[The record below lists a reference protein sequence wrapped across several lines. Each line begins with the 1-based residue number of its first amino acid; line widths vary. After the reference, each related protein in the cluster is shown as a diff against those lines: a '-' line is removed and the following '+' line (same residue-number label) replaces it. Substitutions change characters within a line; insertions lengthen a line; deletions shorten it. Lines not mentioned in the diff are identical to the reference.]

1 MSLLEKTL
9 ADLQTEH
16 EKEIW
21 AINANTGRIIG
32 LEALVDCINDEL
44 LELDSA
50 LEISATIVPQTHYAD
65 GTRVDLFIFVR
76 AGHLDFRQALANLDL
91 DLESSEV
98 DAVAT
103 TNKTKTVIILKS
115 FEDIAIWMLDEPA
128 ELKAAA

>member
-16 EKEIW
+16 VKAIR
-21 AINANTGRIIG
+21 AINANTGRINGI
-32 LEALVDCINDEL
+32 EALVDSINDEL
-44 LELDSA
+44 QTLGSS
-50 LEISATIVPQTHYAD
+50 LEISASIVPQTHRSED
-65 GTRVDLFIFVR
+65 KRVDLFIFVR

-91 DLESSEV
+91 ESSEV
-98 DAVAT
+98 DAVTT